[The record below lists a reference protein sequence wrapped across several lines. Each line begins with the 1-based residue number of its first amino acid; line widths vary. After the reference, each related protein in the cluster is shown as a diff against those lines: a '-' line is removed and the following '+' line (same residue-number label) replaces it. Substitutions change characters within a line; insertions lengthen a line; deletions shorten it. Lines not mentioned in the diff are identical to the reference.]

1 MKARQQG
8 FTLLEI
14 MIVLSLLGVLLTLV
28 GGALLGA
35 NRAVLKAQRY
45 TVSLDEMRAAQQFLR
60 TAISEAL
67 PLDVTEDD
75 SQTDGFFAGGPQR
88 MQFVATLPGVLGG
101 GIQRFTLQWVGP
113 ESQRDL
119 QVAFARFESAA
130 QVSVPASR
138 SEPQVLLKDVEDL
151 QFSYRGV
158 SPKGQATGWI
168 STWPWTKRL
177 PYAVR
182 IDARVN
188 GPVPW
193 VTQVARRRRR
203 QLQGLHQH
211 CFRGQHQHLTR
222 FARALFDRRGQ
233 RPGVDTLGDI
243 GERQPRRQAATQL
256 LEPQAPAQ
264 LQQAAAPALGDGL
277 CQRLK
282 PRG

>member
-101 GIQRFTLQWVGP
+101 GIQRFTLQLVGP

-138 SEPQVLLKDVEDL
+138 SEPQVLLKGVEDL

-168 STWPWTKRL
+168 SEWPWTKRL
-177 PYAVR
+177 PYTVR

-193 VTQVARRRRR
+193 VTQVV
-203 QLQGLHQH
+203 
-211 CFRGQHQHLTR
+211 
-222 FARALFDRRGQ
+222 ALRLNLSG
-233 RPGVDTLGDI
+233 G
-243 GERQPRRQAATQL
+243 
-256 LEPQAPAQ
+256 APE
-264 LQQAAAPALGDGL
+264 
-277 CQRLK
+277 
-282 PRG
+282 

>member
-1 MKARQQG
+1 MKRRQQG

-45 TVSLDEMRAAQQFLR
+45 TSSLDEMRAAQQFLR
-60 TAISEAL
+60 TSISEAL

-75 SQTDGFFAGGPQR
+75 SQTDGFFVGSAQR
-88 MQFVATLPGVLGG
+88 LQFVATLPGVLGG
-101 GIQRFTLQWVGP
+101 GIQRFTVQRVG
-113 ESQRDL
+113 RDL
-119 QVAFARFESAA
+119 QVAFAQFESAA

-138 SEPQVLLKDVEDL
+138 SEPQVLLSAVDAL

-168 STWPWTKRL
+168 NAWPWPKRL

-182 IDARVN
+182 IDATVS

-193 VTQVARRRRR
+193 VSQVVALR
-203 QLQGLHQH
+203 LNLSG
-211 CFRGQHQHLTR
+211 
-222 FARALFDRRGQ
+222 RASDQ
-233 RPGVDTLGDI
+233 
-243 GERQPRRQAATQL
+243 
-256 LEPQAPAQ
+256 
-264 LQQAAAPALGDGL
+264 
-277 CQRLK
+277 
-282 PRG
+282 

>member
-14 MIVLSLLGVLLTLV
+14 LIVLSLLGVLLTLV

-75 SQTDGFFAGGPQR
+75 SQTDGFFAGGAQR

-101 GIQRFTLQWVGP
+101 GIQRFTLQLVGP

-119 QVAFARFESAA
+119 QVAFARFESEA
-130 QVSVPASR
+130 QVSVPAAR
-138 SEPQVLLKDVEDL
+138 SEPQVLLKGIEDL

-168 STWPWTKRL
+168 SEWPWTKRL

-193 VTQVARRRRR
+193 VTQVV
-203 QLQGLHQH
+203 
-211 CFRGQHQHLTR
+211 
-222 FARALFDRRGQ
+222 ALRLNLSG
-233 RPGVDTLGDI
+233 G
-243 GERQPRRQAATQL
+243 
-256 LEPQAPAQ
+256 APE
-264 LQQAAAPALGDGL
+264 
-277 CQRLK
+277 
-282 PRG
+282 

>member
-1 MKARQQG
+1 MKRRQQG

-45 TVSLDEMRAAQQFLR
+45 TVSLDEMRAAQQLLR

-75 SQTDGFFAGGPQR
+75 SQVDGFFAGGPQR

-101 GIQRFTLQWVGP
+101 GIQRFTLQLTGP
-113 ESQRDL
+113 EAQRDL
-119 QVAFARFESAA
+119 QVAFARFESLA

-138 SEPQVLLKDVEDL
+138 SEPQVLLKGVEDL
-151 QFSYRGV
+151 QFSYRGL

-168 STWPWTKRL
+168 SEWPWTKRL

-182 IDARVN
+182 IAARVD

-193 VTQVARRRRR
+193 VTQVV
-203 QLQGLHQH
+203 
-211 CFRGQHQHLTR
+211 
-222 FARALFDRRGQ
+222 ALRLNLSG
-233 RPGVDTLGDI
+233 G
-243 GERQPRRQAATQL
+243 
-256 LEPQAPAQ
+256 APE
-264 LQQAAAPALGDGL
+264 
-277 CQRLK
+277 
-282 PRG
+282 

>member
-1 MKARQQG
+1 MKRRQQG

-75 SQTDGFFAGGPQR
+75 SQTDGFFAGSPQR

-101 GIQRFTLQWVGP
+101 GIQRFTLQLTGA
-113 ESQRDL
+113 EAQRDL
-119 QVAFARFESAA
+119 QVAFARFESPA

-138 SEPQVLLKDVEDL
+138 SEPQVLLKGVEDL

-168 STWPWTKRL
+168 SEWPWTRRL
-177 PYAVR
+177 PSAVR
-182 IDARVN
+182 IAARVN

-193 VTQVARRRRR
+193 VTQVV
-203 QLQGLHQH
+203 
-211 CFRGQHQHLTR
+211 
-222 FARALFDRRGQ
+222 AL
-233 RPGVDTLGDI
+233 
-243 GERQPRRQAATQL
+243 
-256 LEPQAPAQ
+256 
-264 LQQAAAPALGDGL
+264 
-277 CQRLK
+277 RLNLSSGG
-282 PRG
+282 PE

>member
-1 MKARQQG
+1 VTRRQQG
-8 FTLLEI
+8 FTLLEVL
-14 MIVLSLLGVLLTLV
+14 IVLSLLGVLLTLV

-75 SQTDGFFAGGPQR
+75 SQVDGFFVGEPQR

-101 GIQRFTLQWVGP
+101 GIQRFTLQLTGAEAP
-113 ESQRDL
+113 RDL
-119 QVAFARFESAA
+119 QVAFAQFESRA

-138 SEPQVLLKDVEDL
+138 SEPQVLLKGVEDL

-168 STWPWTKRL
+168 NAWPWTRRL
-177 PYAVR
+177 PSAVR
-182 IDARVN
+182 IAARVD

-193 VTQVARRRRR
+193 VTQVV
-203 QLQGLHQH
+203 
-211 CFRGQHQHLTR
+211 
-222 FARALFDRRGQ
+222 ALRLNLSG
-233 RPGVDTLGDI
+233 G
-243 GERQPRRQAATQL
+243 
-256 LEPQAPAQ
+256 APE
-264 LQQAAAPALGDGL
+264 
-277 CQRLK
+277 
-282 PRG
+282 

>member
-1 MKARQQG
+1 MNQRQQG

-14 MIVLSLLGVLLTLV
+14 LVVLGLLGVLLVLV

-75 SQTDGFFAGGPQR
+75 SQTNGFFVGSAQR
-88 MQFVATLPGVLGG
+88 LQFVATLPGVLGG
-101 GIQRFTLQWVGP
+101 GIQRFTLQLA
-113 ESQRDL
+113 ERQL
-119 QVAFARFESAA
+119 QVAFARFESSA
-130 QVSVPASR
+130 QVSVPATR
-138 SEPQVLLKDVEDL
+138 SEPQVLLRNVEAL

-168 STWPWTKRL
+168 NDWPWTKRL

-182 IDARVN
+182 IAARVN

-193 VTQVARRRRR
+193 VTQVV
-203 QLQGLHQH
+203 
-211 CFRGQHQHLTR
+211 
-222 FARALFDRRGQ
+222 ALRLNLSSAGA
-233 RPGVDTLGDI
+233 
-243 GERQPRRQAATQL
+243 GE
-256 LEPQAPAQ
+256 
-264 LQQAAAPALGDGL
+264 
-277 CQRLK
+277 
-282 PRG
+282 

>member
-1 MKARQQG
+1 MKRHQQG

-14 MIVLSLLGVLLTLV
+14 MIVLSLLGVLLVLV

-60 TAISEAL
+60 SAISEAL

-75 SQTDGFFAGGPQR
+75 SQVDGFFSGGPQR

-101 GIQRFTLQWVGP
+101 GIQRFTLQLTGP
-113 ESQRDL
+113 EAQRDL
-119 QVAFARFESAA
+119 QVAFARFESSA

-138 SEPQVLLKDVEDL
+138 SEPQVLLNHIQDL

-168 STWPWTKRL
+168 SDWPWSKRL

-182 IDARVN
+182 IAARVN

-193 VTQVARRRRR
+193 VTQVI
-203 QLQGLHQH
+203 
-211 CFRGQHQHLTR
+211 
-222 FARALFDRRGQ
+222 ALRLNLSG
-233 RPGVDTLGDI
+233 G
-243 GERQPRRQAATQL
+243 
-256 LEPQAPAQ
+256 APE
-264 LQQAAAPALGDGL
+264 
-277 CQRLK
+277 
-282 PRG
+282 

>member
-1 MKARQQG
+1 VKRRQQG

-75 SQTDGFFAGGPQR
+75 SQVDGFFAGGPQR

-101 GIQRFTLQWVGP
+101 GIQRFTLQRVG
-113 ESQRDL
+113 QDL
-119 QVAFARFESAA
+119 QVAFSQRASHANA
-130 QVSVPASR
+130 QR
-138 SEPQVLLKDVEDL
+138 DEPQVLLHDVEAL

-158 SPKGQATGWI
+158 SPLGQPTDWL
-168 STWPWTKRL
+168 SPWPWPRRL
-177 PYAVR
+177 PTAVR
-182 IDARVN
+182 IDASVD

-193 VTQVARRRRR
+193 VAQVV
-203 QLQGLHQH
+203 
-211 CFRGQHQHLTR
+211 
-222 FARALFDRRGQ
+222 AL
-233 RPGVDTLGDI
+233 
-243 GERQPRRQAATQL
+243 
-256 LEPQAPAQ
+256 
-264 LQQAAAPALGDGL
+264 
-277 CQRLK
+277 RLNLSSASSEE
-282 PRG
+282 